1 VNDRIIEGDALEEM
15 RELPDSCIDLIATDP
30 PYYKVKGEAW
40 DRQWETPELFLEWL
54 SELRDE
60 WYRLLKPNGSLYVF
74 VSPKM
79 AARVECLIAEKFN
92 ILNQIRWIKQLHTS
106 WRIGREIQRMYLPP
120 WEGIVFAEHYGA
132 DNSAKGEP
140 GYGGKCDELRGFVFE
155 PLRAYLEEERTRA
168 GMDKACCNEA
178 CGFSKSAGGMASRH
192 YFSRSQW
199 ALPTKEHYKSLRE
212 LFNRDGGEFLRR
224 EHEDL
229 CCEYEDLRRKYEDL
243 SREYEELRRPF
254 DVAGNMPRT
263 DTWNFKA
270 VQSREGRHP
279 CEKPLALMEHI
290 IRVSSRPGAVVLDCF
305 AGSGTTCVAAR
316 NLGRR
321 YIGIEN
327 NAGYIEQINERLS
340 REQQCLFA

>member
-15 RELPDSCIDLIATDP
+15 RRLPDSCIDLIATDP

-40 DRQWETPELFLEWL
+40 DRQWETPELFLAWMG
-54 SELRDE
+54 ELRDE

-79 AARVECLIAEKFN
+79 AARVECLMAEKFN

-106 WRIGREIQRMYLPP
+106 WRIGREAQRMYLPP

-155 PLRAYLEEERTRA
+155 PLRAYLASERDRA
-168 GMDKACCNEA
+168 GWTTRGVAERYQMKT
-178 CGFSKSAGGMASRH
+178 GSRTITGMAGH
-192 YFSRSQW
+192 WFEFSQW
-199 ALPTKEHYKSLRE
+199 AFPTAENYQWLRE
-212 LFNRDGGEFLRR
+212 LFNRDGDEFLRR
-224 EHEDL
+224 EYEDL
-229 CCEYEDLRRKYEDL
+229 HREYEDLR
-243 SREYEELRRPF
+243 REYEELRRPF
-254 DVAGNMPRT
+254 DVGGDVPRT
-263 DTWNFKA
+263 DTWNFRA
-270 VQSREGRHP
+270 VRSREGRHP

-305 AGSGTTCVAAR
+305 AGSGSTCVAAR

>member
-1 VNDRIIEGDALEEM
+1 VNDQIIEGDALEEM

-40 DRQWETPELFLEWL
+40 DRQWETPELFLAWMG
-54 SELRDE
+54 ELRDE

-106 WRIGREIQRMYLPP
+106 WRIGRETQRMYLPP
-120 WEGIVFAEHYGA
+120 WEGIIFAEHYGA

-140 GYGGKCDELRGFVFE
+140 GYGGKCDDLRGFVFE
-155 PLRAYLEEERTRA
+155 PLRAYLASERDRA
-168 GMDKACCNEA
+168 GINDKEA
-178 CGFSKSAGGMASRH
+178 RQRMGLSVKGGGLLCH
-192 YFSRSQW
+192 FWGESQW
-199 ALPTKEHYKSLRE
+199 MLPTEGQYRKLRFHYPG
-212 LFNRDGGEFLRR
+212 FFRR
-224 EHEDL
+224 EYEDL
-229 CCEYEDLRRKYEDL
+229 HREYEDLRREYED
-243 SREYEELRRPF
+243 LRRPF
-254 DVAGNMPRT
+254 DVGGDVPRT
-263 DTWNFKA
+263 DTWNFRA

-290 IRVSSRPGAVVLDCF
+290 IRVSSRLGAVVLDCF

-340 REQQCLFA
+340 KEQQYLFA

>member
-1 VNDRIIEGDALEEM
+1 VNDQIIEGDALEEM

-40 DRQWETPELFLEWL
+40 DRQWETPELFLAWMG
-54 SELRDE
+54 ELRDE

-106 WRIGREIQRMYLPP
+106 WRIGRETQRMYLPP
-120 WEGIVFAEHYGA
+120 WEGIIFAEHYGA

-140 GYGGKCDELRGFVFE
+140 GYGGKCDDLRGFVFE
-155 PLRAYLEEERTRA
+155 PLRAYLASERDRA
-168 GMDKACCNEA
+168 GINDKEA
-178 CGFSKSAGGMASRH
+178 RQRMGLSVKGGGLLCH
-192 YFSRSQW
+192 FWGESQW
-199 ALPTKEHYKSLRE
+199 MLPTEGQYRKLRFHYPG
-212 LFNRDGGEFLRR
+212 FFRR
-224 EHEDL
+224 
-229 CCEYEDLRRKYEDL
+229 EYEDLRREYED
-243 SREYEELRRPF
+243 LRRPF
-254 DVAGNMPRT
+254 DVGGDVPRT
-263 DTWNFKA
+263 DTWNFRA

-290 IRVSSRPGAVVLDCF
+290 IRVSSRLGAVVLDCF

-340 REQQCLFA
+340 KEQQYLFA